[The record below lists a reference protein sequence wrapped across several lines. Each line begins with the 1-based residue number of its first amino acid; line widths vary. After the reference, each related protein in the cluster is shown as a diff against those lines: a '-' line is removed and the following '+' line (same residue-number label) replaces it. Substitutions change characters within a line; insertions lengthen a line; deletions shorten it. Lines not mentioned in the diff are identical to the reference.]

1 MFSNL
6 FMYFGP
12 MWSAALLL
20 GVVILPFAVA
30 LAETLRLAQPVR
42 RRPCVPAIRLLR
54 MRQRLVQSLVLVH
67 AGNIEA
73 TRRRLLQLS
82 AAVGRSSRRRR

>member
-12 MWSAALLL
+12 MWSAVALLA
-20 GVVILPFAVA
+20 VVTLPLCFALV
-30 LAETLRLAQPVR
+30 ETVKLAQPAQ

-54 MRQRLVQSLVLVH
+54 MRQRLVHALATAH
-67 AGNIEA
+67 AGNVQGMRRA
-73 TRRRLLQLS
+73 LLGASAMGRRARRR
-82 AAVGRSSRRRR
+82 